1 MQSFSPSIFHPHPR
15 SQLCRYLYYLGRTRA
30 IQLEYSEAK
39 ECLQQAIRKA
49 PTAALGFRIECTKWS
64 VLVRLLLGEIPER
77 TVFVAA
83 GMKAPLRPYFELT
96 NVSEWGR
103 TPSGRDVF
111 STHFNGWMHHHRA
124 QKMR

>member
-1 MQSFSPSIFHPHPR
+1 MSSHFPPSLPLPPPVPSPPSHSSHP
-15 SQLCRYLYYLGRTRA
+15 QLCRYLYYLGRTRA

-39 ECLQQAIRKA
+39 ECLQQAVRKA

-96 NVSEWGR
+96 NVSEG
-103 TPSGRDVF
+103 G
-111 STHFNGWMHHHRA
+111 
-124 QKMR
+124 